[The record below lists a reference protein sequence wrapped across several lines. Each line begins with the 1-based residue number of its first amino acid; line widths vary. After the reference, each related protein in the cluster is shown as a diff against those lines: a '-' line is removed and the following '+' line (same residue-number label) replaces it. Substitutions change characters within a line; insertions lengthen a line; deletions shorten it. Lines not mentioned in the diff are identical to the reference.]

1 MTPSSGSVALHRYR
15 FRVVDVLWIAIALAA
30 FFVFPHHLSFGS
42 IIIVAVIFA
51 ISVDVVI
58 GFPRIISLGQ
68 ALYFGIGAY
77 VAGLLALSGWTEPL
91 SGALISAAVAAAAA
105 LCVGPFILRLRELP
119 LIMVTIGVAQ
129 LVYEAA
135 HKNSWLTGG
144 DDGLYG
150 FQVGKLFGV
159 FGWSLYGS
167 TAYLYALGW
176 AVVVFVVARIVT
188 SSPFGVCLQG
198 IRENPDRMKLLG
210 TPVLLRQVQAYACG
224 AGIAGLGGAVL
235 AQSQSLVSLYVLSLE
250 QTLDGL
256 VLLALGGVG
265 SIYGA
270 ILGAPVY
277 MIVKYVSQL
286 FSPHYW
292 LFTIGILLIV
302 VMLSGKNG
310 MIGILESGW
319 TRLRSRRSAS

>member
-1 MTPSSGSVALHRYR
+1 MNSTAGSVALGRYKLR
-15 FRVVDVLWIAIALAA
+15 IADILWILICLVA
-30 FFVFPHHLSFGS
+30 FFLFPNHLSFGS

-51 ISVDVVI
+51 ISVDIVI

-77 VAGLLALSGWTEPL
+77 AAALIAMAGWVEPI
-91 SGALISAAVAAAAA
+91 SGALLAA
-105 LCVGPFILRLRELP
+105 LVSALVALVIGPLILRLRELP

-150 FQVGKLFGV
+150 FQVGKVFGI

-176 AVVVFVVARIVT
+176 AVIVFVIARVVT

-198 IRENPDRMKLLG
+198 IRENADRMKLLG
-210 TPVLLRQVQAYACG
+210 TPVLLRQVQAYAFG
-224 AGIAGLGGAVL
+224 AAIAGLGGAVL

-250 QTLDGL
+250 QTIDGL

-286 FSPHYW
+286 LSPHYW
-292 LFTIGILLIV
+292 LFSVGILLIAV
-302 VMLSGKNG
+302 VMSGKNG
-310 MIGILESGW
+310 LLGIFDSLIR
-319 TRLRSRRSAS
+319 RLKVRKT

>member
-1 MTPSSGSVALHRYR
+1 MNSTAGSVALGRYKLR
-15 FRVVDVLWIAIALAA
+15 IADILWILICLVA
-30 FFVFPHHLSFGS
+30 FFLFPNHLSFGS

-51 ISVDVVI
+51 ISVDIVI

-77 VAGLLALSGWTEPL
+77 AAALIAMAGWVEPI
-91 SGALISAAVAAAAA
+91 SGALLAA
-105 LCVGPFILRLRELP
+105 LVSALVALVIGPLILRLRELP

-150 FQVGKLFGV
+150 FQVGKVFGI

-176 AVVVFVVARIVT
+176 AVIVFVIARVVT

-198 IRENPDRMKLLG
+198 IRENADRMKLLG
-210 TPVLLRQVQAYACG
+210 TPVLLRQVQAYAFG

-250 QTLDGL
+250 QTIDGL

-286 FSPHYW
+286 LSPHYW
-292 LFTIGILLIV
+292 LFSVGILLIAV
-302 VMLSGKNG
+302 VMSGKNG
-310 MIGILESGW
+310 LLGIFDSLIR
-319 TRLRSRRSAS
+319 RLKVRKT

>member
-1 MTPSSGSVALHRYR
+1 MAPSAGSIALRRYR
-15 FRVVDVLWIAIALAA
+15 LRAADILWAVLAIAA
-30 FFVFPHHLSFGS
+30 FFLFPNRLSFGS

-51 ISVDVVI
+51 ISVDIVV

-68 ALYFGIGAY
+68 ALYFGLGAY
-77 VAGLLALSGWTEPL
+77 AAGLIAASGWTEPIT
-91 SGALISAAVAAAAA
+91 GALLSAIVSALVA
-105 LCVGPFILRLRELP
+105 LCLGPLILRLRELP
-119 LIMVTIGVAQ
+119 LIMVTIAVAQ

-150 FQVGKLFGV
+150 FQVGKLFGI

-176 AVVVFVVARIVT
+176 AIVIFVLARVVT

-198 IRENPDRMKLLG
+198 IRENADRMRLLG
-210 TPVLLRQVQAYACG
+210 TPVLLRQVQAYVLG
-224 AGIAGLGGAVL
+224 AAIAGLGGAVL
-235 AQSQSLVSLYVLSLE
+235 AQSQSLVSLYVLSLD
-250 QTLDGL
+250 QTIDGL

-277 MIVKYVSQL
+277 MIIKYVSQL
-286 FSPHYW
+286 VSPQYW
-292 LFTIGILLIV
+292 LFSVGLLLIAV
-302 VMLSGKNG
+302 VTSGKNG
-310 MIGILESGW
+310 LIGIWEDVLDKV
-319 TRLRSRRSAS
+319 RSRKT

>member
-1 MTPSSGSVALHRYR
+1 MNSTAGSVALGRYKLR
-15 FRVVDVLWIAIALAA
+15 IADILWILICLAA
-30 FFVFPHHLSFGS
+30 FFLFPNHLSFGS

-51 ISVDVVI
+51 ISVDIVI

-77 VAGLLALSGWTEPL
+77 AAALIAMAGWVEPI
-91 SGALISAAVAAAAA
+91 SGALLAA
-105 LCVGPFILRLRELP
+105 LVSALVALVIGPLILRLRELP

-150 FQVGKLFGV
+150 FQVGKVFGI

-176 AVVVFVVARIVT
+176 AVIVFVIARVVT

-198 IRENPDRMKLLG
+198 IRENADRMKLLG
-210 TPVLLRQVQAYACG
+210 TPVLLRQVQAYAFG

-250 QTLDGL
+250 QTIDGL

-286 FSPHYW
+286 LSPHYW
-292 LFTIGILLIV
+292 LFSVGILLIAV
-302 VMLSGKNG
+302 VMSGKNG
-310 MIGILESGW
+310 LLGIFDSLIR
-319 TRLRSRRSAS
+319 RLKVRKT

>member
-1 MTPSSGSVALHRYR
+1 MFSTTGSVALGRYR
-15 FRVVDVLWIAIALAA
+15 LRVADILWIILGLAA
-30 FFVFPHHLSFGS
+30 FFAFPNHLSFGS

-51 ISVDVVI
+51 ISVDIVI

-77 VAGLLALSGWTEPL
+77 AAALIALAGWTEPIT
-91 SGALISAAVAAAAA
+91 GALLSAAVSA
-105 LCVGPFILRLRELP
+105 LVALVVGPLILRLRELP

-135 HKNSWLTGG
+135 HKSSWLTGG

-150 FQVGKLFGV
+150 YQVGKVFGI

-198 IRENPDRMKLLG
+198 IRENADRMKLLG
-210 TPVLLRQVQAYACG
+210 TPVLLRQVQAYTFG
-224 AGIAGLGGAVL
+224 AAIAGLGGAVL

-250 QTLDGL
+250 QTIDGL

-286 FSPHYW
+286 ISPHYW
-292 LFTIGILLIV
+292 LFSVGVLLIAV
-302 VMLSGKNG
+302 VMSGKNG
-310 MIGILESGW
+310 LLGIFDSLKS
-319 TRLRSRRSAS
+319 RLGPRKA

>member
-1 MTPSSGSVALHRYR
+1 MTPSPGSVALRRYK
-15 FRVVDVLWIAIALAA
+15 FRAADVIWILAGLAA
-30 FFVFPHHLSFGS
+30 FFAFPNHLSFGS

-77 VAGLLALSGWTEPL
+77 VAGLIALAGWTEPL
-91 SGALISAAVAAAAA
+91 TGALAAA
-105 LCVGPFILRLRELP
+105 LVSAVVALLLGPLILRLRELP

-150 FQVGKLFGV
+150 FQVGKLFGI

-176 AVVVFVVARIVT
+176 AVVVFVAARIVT

-210 TPVLLRQVQAYACG
+210 TPVLLRQVQAYSFG
-224 AGIAGLGGAVL
+224 AAIAGLGGAVL

-250 QTLDGL
+250 QTIDGL

-277 MIVKYVSQL
+277 MIVKYLSQL
-286 FSPHYW
+286 ISPHYW
-292 LFTIGILLIV
+292 LFSVGLLLIAV
-302 VMLSGKNG
+302 VMSGKNG
-310 MIGILESGW
+310 LIGISESLLFK
-319 TRLRSRRSAS
+319 LRPRRS

>member
-1 MTPSSGSVALHRYR
+1 MYSITGSVALGR
-15 FRVVDVLWIAIALAA
+15 FRFRIADIFWIVLALAA
-30 FFVFPHHLSFGS
+30 FFAFPNHLSFGS

-51 ISVDVVI
+51 ISVDIVI

-77 VAGLLALSGWTEPL
+77 AAALIAMAGWTEPIT
-91 SGALISAAVAAAAA
+91 GALLSAAVSVLVA
-105 LCVGPFILRLRELP
+105 LVVGPLVLRLRELP

-135 HKNSWLTGG
+135 HKSSWLTGG

-150 FQVGKLFGV
+150 YQVGKVFGV

-176 AVVVFVVARIVT
+176 AVVVFVVARVVT

-210 TPVLLRQVQAYACG
+210 TSVLLRQVQAYAFG

-250 QTLDGL
+250 QTIDGL

-286 FSPHYW
+286 ISPHYW
-292 LFTIGILLIV
+292 LFSIGILLIAV
-302 VMLSGKNG
+302 VMSGKNG
-310 MIGILESGW
+310 LLGIFDSMKS
-319 TRLRSRRSAS
+319 RLGSRGT

>member
-1 MTPSSGSVALHRYR
+1 MTPAPGSVALRR
-15 FRVVDVLWIAIALAA
+15 FQFRAVDIIWILIGLAA
-30 FFVFPHHLSFGS
+30 FFAFPNHLSFGS

-68 ALYFGIGAY
+68 ALYFGTGAY
-77 VAGLLALSGWTEPL
+77 AAGLFAIAGWSEPL
-91 SGALISAAVAAAAA
+91 TGALAAAVVSA
-105 LCVGPFILRLRELP
+105 LVALLLGPFILRLRELP

-210 TPVLLRQVQAYACG
+210 TPVLLRQVQAYAFG
-224 AGIAGLGGAVL
+224 AAIAGLGGAVL

-250 QTLDGL
+250 QTIDGL

-277 MIVKYVSQL
+277 MIVKYLSQL
-286 FSPHYW
+286 LSPHYW
-292 LFTIGILLIV
+292 LFSIGFLLIAV
-302 VMLSGKNG
+302 VMSGKNG
-310 MIGILESGW
+310 LIGIAESLLV
-319 TRLRSRRSAS
+319 RLRLRRA

>member
-1 MTPSSGSVALHRYR
+1 MYSTTGSVALGR
-15 FRVVDVLWIAIALAA
+15 FRFRIADILWIVLALAA
-30 FFVFPHHLSFGS
+30 FFAFPNHLSFGS

-51 ISVDVVI
+51 ISVDIVI

-77 VAGLLALSGWTEPL
+77 AAALIATAGWTEPIT
-91 SGALISAAVAAAAA
+91 GALLSAAVSVLVA
-105 LCVGPFILRLRELP
+105 LVVGPLVLRLRELP
-119 LIMVTIGVAQ
+119 LILVTIGVAQ

-135 HKNSWLTGG
+135 HKSSWLTGG

-150 FQVGKLFGV
+150 YQVGKVFGI

-176 AVVVFVVARIVT
+176 AVVVFVVARVVT

-210 TPVLLRQVQAYACG
+210 TSVLLRQVQAYAFG

-250 QTLDGL
+250 QTIDGL

-286 FSPHYW
+286 ISPHYW
-292 LFTIGILLIV
+292 LFSIGILLIAV
-302 VMLSGKNG
+302 VMSGKNG
-310 MIGILESGW
+310 LLGIFDSLKGW
-319 TRLRSRRSAS
+319 LGPRRT

>member
-1 MTPSSGSVALHRYR
+1 MTPSPGSVALRR
-15 FRVVDVLWIAIALAA
+15 FKLRAADVIWILAGLAA
-30 FFVFPHHLSFGS
+30 FFAFPNHLSFGS
-42 IIIVAVIFA
+42 IIVVAVIFA

-77 VAGLLALSGWTEPL
+77 VAGLLALAGWTEPL
-91 SGALISAAVAAAAA
+91 TGALAAA
-105 LCVGPFILRLRELP
+105 LVSAIVALLLGPLILRLRELP

-150 FQVGKLFGV
+150 FQVGKLFGI

-176 AVVVFVVARIVT
+176 AVVVFVAARIVT

-210 TPVLLRQVQAYACG
+210 TPVLLRQVQAYAFG
-224 AGIAGLGGAVL
+224 AAIAGLGGAVL

-250 QTLDGL
+250 QTIDGL

-277 MIVKYVSQL
+277 MIVKYLSQL
-286 FSPHYW
+286 ISPHYW
-292 LFTIGILLIV
+292 LFSVGLLLIAV
-302 VMLSGKNG
+302 VMSGKNG
-310 MIGILESGW
+310 LIGISESLLVK
-319 TRLRSRRSAS
+319 LRPRRS

>member
-1 MTPSSGSVALHRYR
+1 MYSTAGSVALGRYR
-15 FRVVDVLWIAIALAA
+15 LRIADILWIVLALAA
-30 FFVFPHHLSFGS
+30 FFAFPNHLSFGS

-51 ISVDVVI
+51 ISVDIVI

-68 ALYFGIGAY
+68 ALYFGVGAY
-77 VAGLLALSGWTEPL
+77 AAALIAMAGWTEPIT
-91 SGALISAAVAAAAA
+91 GAVLSAAVSVLLA
-105 LCVGPFILRLRELP
+105 LVAGPMVLRLRELP

-135 HKNSWLTGG
+135 HKSSWLTGG

-150 FQVGKLFGV
+150 YQVGKVFGV

-176 AVVVFVVARIVT
+176 AVVVFVVARVVT

-210 TPVLLRQVQAYACG
+210 TPVLLRQVQAYAFG

-250 QTLDGL
+250 QTIDGL

-286 FSPHYW
+286 ISPHYW
-292 LFTIGILLIV
+292 LFSIGFLLIAV
-302 VMLSGKNG
+302 VMSGKNG
-310 MIGILESGW
+310 LLGIFDSLKS
-319 TRLRSRRSAS
+319 RLGPRGT